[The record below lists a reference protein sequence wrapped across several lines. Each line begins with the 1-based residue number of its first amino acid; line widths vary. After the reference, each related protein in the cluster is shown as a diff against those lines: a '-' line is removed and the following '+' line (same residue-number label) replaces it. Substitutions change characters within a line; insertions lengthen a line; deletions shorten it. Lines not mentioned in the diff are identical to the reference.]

1 MKNLSVLLLIGFI
14 LASCSVPLH
23 YTEHHVKTISDRYKG
38 EPVEKLLTDSPDIQ
52 INQIGA
58 NKFRYVE
65 YYPLSLFLYM
75 RVQYIAV
82 DGKISSL
89 IREEVFTSTSE
100 LESKGQVIRYRIEDF
115 K

>member
-14 LASCSVPLH
+14 LTSCSVPLY
-23 YTEHHVKTISDRYKG
+23 YTEHHVKTTSDKYKDK
-38 EPVEKLLTDSPDIQ
+38 PVEKLLTDSPDIQ
-52 INQIGA
+52 IDQIGK

-65 YYPLSLFLYM
+65 YYPLGVFRYI
-75 RVQYIAV
+75 RVQYIAI

-100 LESKGQVIRYRIEDF
+100 LEGKRQAIRYRIEDF
-115 K
+115 R